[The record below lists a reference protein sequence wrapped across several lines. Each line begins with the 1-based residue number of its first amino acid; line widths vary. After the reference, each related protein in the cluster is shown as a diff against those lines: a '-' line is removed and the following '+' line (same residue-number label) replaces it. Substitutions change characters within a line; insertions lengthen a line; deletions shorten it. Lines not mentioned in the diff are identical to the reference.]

1 MVFVEP
7 WCEQNKMSREAPQ
20 EQRREELLTFVRGM
34 LKGMREGKPCRS
46 ILGNKMV
53 WTL

>member
-1 MVFVEP
+1 MVFVDP
-7 WCEQNKMSREAPQ
+7 WCGQNKMSREAPQ